1 MKYFRLSTVSRWMVA
16 FLFVTTI
23 GGSVLTTAIPQS
35 VSAASDCAG
44 RFLGFPT
51 WYRGLTDAP
60 PDCNIK
66 TPSDSGGLGNFIWHI
81 GLNIVEIILVAIA
94 YIATAYF
101 LYGGLLFIVSRGNPD
116 GATRARSTILNA
128 IIGLII
134 SMASIALVNFVVGSI
149 LK

>member
-1 MKYFRLSTVSRWMVA
+1 MVNYEMA
-16 FLFVTTI
+16 LGKFISPRTI
-23 GGSVLTTAIPQS
+23 YSHPCSQKPIHQVI
-35 VSAASDCAG
+35 ASAG

-66 TPSDSGGLGNFIWHI
+66 THSDSGGLGNFIWHI